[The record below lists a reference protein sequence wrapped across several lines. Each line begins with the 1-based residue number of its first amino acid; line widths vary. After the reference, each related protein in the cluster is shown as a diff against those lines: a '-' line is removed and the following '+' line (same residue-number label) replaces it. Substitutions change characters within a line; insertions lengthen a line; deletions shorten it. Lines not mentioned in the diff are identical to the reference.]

1 MTMFDKTEARVVKAA
16 FLPPAL
22 AKRLDETC
30 TLADWELLDEAERQK
45 AAENARV
52 LAVNGESVI
61 TAEFIAKFPKLE
73 LIADFG
79 VGYDGIDVAA
89 AHARGIAVTNT
100 PGVLTDDVADMAMG
114 LLLATSRQIVEAQ
127 RFVERGEWAKGGFTW
142 TKKVSGG
149 KLGIAGMGRIGQAIA
164 RRANGFDMEISY
176 TDRQPISDLPYAF
189 AADLKT
195 LATEVDFLVIC
206 VNGGDKTRALVDAE
220 ILAALGPQ
228 GILVNIARGT
238 VVDETALIA
247 ALDAGTIAGA
257 GLDVFE
263 NEPEVPAA
271 LHGRA
276 NVVVTPHMA
285 SATHATRKAMGDL
298 VFDNVAAH
306 FSGQPLKTP
315 VNPY

>member
-30 TLADWELLDEAERQK
+30 TLADWELLDEAERQT

-61 TAEFIAKFPKLE
+61 TAEFIAQFPKLE

-164 RRANGFDMEISY
+164 RRASGFDMVISY
-176 TDRQPISDLPYAF
+176 TDRQPIAGLPYAF

-195 LATEVDFLVIC
+195 LASEVDFLIIC
-206 VNGGDKTRALVDAE
+206 VNGGEKTRALVDAE
-220 ILAALGPQ
+220 ILTALGAD
-228 GILVNIARGT
+228 GILINIARGT

-263 NEPEVPAA
+263 REPEVPAA
-271 LHGRA
+271 LYGRP

-306 FSGQPLKTP
+306 FSGEALITP
-315 VNPY
+315 VTPY

>member
-1 MTMFDKTEARVVKAA
+1 MTFDKTKAMVVKAA

-22 AKRLDETC
+22 AKRIDETC
-30 TLADWELLDEAERQK
+30 TLADWKTLNDAERQT
-45 AAENARV
+45 AADNARV

-61 TAEFIAKFPKLE
+61 TAEFLARFPKLE

-89 AHARGIAVTNT
+89 AKARGIAVTNT

-127 RFVERGEWAKGGFTW
+127 RFVERGDWANGGFSW

-149 KLGIAGMGRIGQAIA
+149 RLGIAGMGRIGQAIA
-164 RRANGFDMEISY
+164 RRAAGFDMAISY
-176 TDRQPISDLPYAF
+176 TDRQQISGLPYAF

-220 ILAALGPQ
+220 ILTALGPE
-228 GILVNIARGT
+228 GILINIARGT

-263 NEPEVPAA
+263 CEPDVPAA
-271 LHGRA
+271 LHGRP

-298 VFDNVAAH
+298 VFENIAAH

>member
-1 MTMFDKTEARVVKAA
+1 MFDKTEATVVKAA

-22 AKRLDETC
+22 AQRLDETC
-30 TLADWELLDEAERQK
+30 TLADWETLSVTEQNK
-45 AAENARV
+45 AAQNARV
-52 LAVNGESVI
+52 LAVNGESVV
-61 TAEFIAKFPKLE
+61 TAEFIDRFPKLE

-127 RFVERGEWAKGGFTW
+127 RFVERGDWANGGFTW

-149 KLGIAGMGRIGQAIA
+149 KLGIAGMGRIGQTIA
-164 RRANGFDMEISY
+164 RRAAGFDMEITY
-176 TDRQPISDLPYAF
+176 TDRQPLSGCPYRFVSDLA
-189 AADLKT
+189 T
-195 LATEVDFLVIC
+195 LAAEVDFLVIC
-206 VNGGDKTRALVDAE
+206 VNGGDKTRALVDAT
-220 ILAALGPQ
+220 ILKALGPQ
-228 GILVNIARGT
+228 GILINIARGT
-238 VVDETALIA
+238 VVDEAALIE

-263 NEPEVPAA
+263 CEPVVPKA
-271 LHGRA
+271 LQGRA

-285 SATHATRKAMGDL
+285 SATHSTRKAMGDL

>member
-1 MTMFDKTEARVVKAA
+1 MMFDKTKAMVVKAA
-16 FLPPAL
+16 YLPPAL

-30 TLADWELLDEAERQK
+30 TLADWELLNETERQS

-61 TAEFIAKFPKLE
+61 TAEFIALFPKLE

-89 AHARGIAVTNT
+89 ANARGVAVSNT

-127 RFVERGEWAKGGFTW
+127 RFVERGDWAKGGFTW

-164 RRANGFDMEISY
+164 RRAAGFDMKISY
-176 TDRQPISDLPYAF
+176 TDRQPVAGLPYAF

-195 LATEVDFLVIC
+195 LASEVDFLIIC
-206 VNGGDKTRALVDAE
+206 VNGGEKTRALVDAE
-220 ILAALGPQ
+220 ILAALGSD
-228 GILVNIARGT
+228 GILINIARGT

-263 NEPEVPAA
+263 CEPEVPAA
-271 LHGRA
+271 LLGRA

-306 FSGQPLKTP
+306 FAGLPLITP
-315 VNPY
+315 VKPY

>member
-22 AKRLDETC
+22 AKLLDETC
-30 TLADWELLDEAERQK
+30 TLADWELLDEAERQT

-61 TAEFIAKFPKLE
+61 TADFIAQFPKLE

-127 RFVERGEWAKGGFTW
+127 RFVERGEWAKGGFAW

-164 RRANGFDMEISY
+164 RRASGFDMVISY
-176 TDRQPISDLPYAF
+176 TDRQPIAGLPYAF

-195 LATEVDFLVIC
+195 LASEVDFLIIC
-206 VNGGDKTRALVDAE
+206 VNGGEKTRALVDAE
-220 ILAALGPQ
+220 ILTALGAD
-228 GILVNIARGT
+228 GILINIARGT

-263 NEPEVPAA
+263 REPEVPAA
-271 LHGRA
+271 LYGRP

-306 FSGQPLKTP
+306 FSGEALITP
-315 VNPY
+315 VTPY

>member
-1 MTMFDKTEARVVKAA
+1 MTFDKTKAMVVKAA

-22 AKRLDETC
+22 AKRIDETC
-30 TLADWELLDEAERQK
+30 TLADWETLNDAERQT
-45 AAENARV
+45 AADNARV

-61 TAEFIAKFPKLE
+61 TAEFLARFPKLE

-89 AHARGIAVTNT
+89 AKARGIAVTNT

-127 RFVERGEWAKGGFTW
+127 RFVERGDWANGGFSW

-149 KLGIAGMGRIGQAIA
+149 RLGIAGMGRIGQAIA
-164 RRANGFDMEISY
+164 RRAAGFDMAISY
-176 TDRQPISDLPYAF
+176 TDRQQISGLPYAF

-220 ILAALGPQ
+220 ILTALGPE
-228 GILVNIARGT
+228 GILINIARGT

-263 NEPEVPAA
+263 CEPDVPAA
-271 LHGRA
+271 LHGRP

-298 VFDNVAAH
+298 VFENIAAH

>member
-1 MTMFDKTEARVVKAA
+1 MTFDKTEAKVVKAA

-22 AKRLDETC
+22 AKRLDEIC
-30 TLADWELLDEAERQK
+30 TLADWDLLNETERK
-45 AAENARV
+45 AAAEDARV
-52 LAVNGESVI
+52 LAVNGESIV
-61 TAEFIAKFPKLE
+61 TAEFIAQFPKLE

-89 AHARGIAVTNT
+89 AQARGIAVSNT

-127 RFVERGEWAKGGFTW
+127 RFIERGDWAKGGFTW

-164 RRANGFDMEISY
+164 RRAAGFEMEISY
-176 TDRQPISDLPYAF
+176 TDRQAIPGLPYTF
-189 AADLKT
+189 VGDLAT
-195 LATEVDFLVIC
+195 LAAEVDFLIMC
-206 VNGGDKTRALVDAE
+206 VNGGEKTRALVDAE
-220 ILAALGPQ
+220 ILRALGPE
-228 GILVNIARGT
+228 GILINIARGT
-238 VVDETALIA
+238 VIDETALIA
-247 ALDAGTIAGA
+247 ALDAGIIAGA

-263 NEPEVPAA
+263 CEPDVPSA
-271 LHGRA
+271 LHGRP

-298 VFDNVAAH
+298 VFENIAAH

>member
-1 MTMFDKTEARVVKAA
+1 MFDKTEARVVKAA

-30 TLADWELLDEAERQK
+30 TLADWELLDEAERQT

-61 TAEFIAKFPKLE
+61 TAEFIAQFPKLE

-164 RRANGFDMEISY
+164 RRASGFDMVISY
-176 TDRQPISDLPYAF
+176 TDRQPIAGLPYAF

-195 LATEVDFLVIC
+195 LASEVDFLIIC
-206 VNGGDKTRALVDAE
+206 VNGGEKTRALVDAE
-220 ILAALGPQ
+220 ILTALGAD
-228 GILVNIARGT
+228 GILINIARGT

-263 NEPEVPAA
+263 REPEVPAA
-271 LHGRA
+271 LYGRP

-306 FSGQPLKTP
+306 FSGEALITP
-315 VNPY
+315 VTPY